1 MLKVQNMKKVFEKKK
16 SQILL
21 SKSEKHLLN
30 LLNVKSKKKHP
41 FFCFFFLHTPI
52 YLFHCQDT

>member
-52 YLFHCQDT
+52 YFLS